1 MAGSS
6 MIQWLIARFT
16 DDEFNQKSRA
26 YHLVWFLL
34 IAMPL
39 MTVLSVSLY
48 LINRDEKAFATIPGV
63 GVGWVVVAVVLYL
76 LRTGRYGAAS
86 YTFAAVFNLVI
97 AVLTINE
104 YNTMPALALSG
115 IGWFSLVCIVS
126 TVLFCPPRAV
136 IGAAIVHIAAR
147 TYTFIDLA
155 RTGKSDMNMVST
167 NFGDGVVAIILVS
180 ILAILTVKMLTRSS
194 DKIAALLGVQE
205 NENRVLVEVL
215 ATVTRSSSLLKKQAD
230 RMLGMAQKF
239 SDEVQTQ
246 AASTEESSAS
256 MEELAA
262 SSQGI
267 AEKSS
272 KQRETLANAYAKMQD
287 LTAAMHDTGV
297 LMEKAMAARQSANQ
311 LIDGMK
317 GLMDKTMTDMKA
329 ATGSSA
335 RMQAFSDVIKSISD
349 NISLLS
355 LNAAIEA
362 ARAGESG
369 KGFAVV
375 ADQVGRLSEQTM
387 EQTDSI
393 TEHANQLE
401 RVMKDAS
408 GSLAGAI
415 KAMGEVI
422 GHVASFG
429 EYVGEVATR
438 ANELI
443 STNRGIQEEIL
454 AIKNNSE
461 EITIATQEQNRAA
474 REVSSTIERINEATQ
489 HISGATNDIIDDA
502 HQLSRLASELT
513 ASADHQRAGE
523 GGGAPQSPA

>member
-1 MAGSS
+1 

-205 NENRVLVEVL
+205 TENRVLVQVL
-215 ATVTRSSSLLKKQAD
+215 ATVTRSSSLLKNQAD
-230 RMLGMAQKF
+230 RMLGKPSF
-239 SDEVQTQ
+239 RTKQTV
-246 AASTEESSAS
+246 ASTEESSRLDGRLTTS
-256 MEELAA
+256 VR
-262 SSQGI
+262 SRVI
-267 AEKSS
+267 
-272 KQRETLANAYAKMQD
+272 KQRRNHTNAYARSD
-287 LTAAMHDTGV
+287 LPQRCDTGDADG
-297 LMEKAMAARQSANQ
+297 KAGRAQSANQ
-311 LIDGMK
+311 
-317 GLMDKTMTDMKA
+317 
-329 ATGSSA
+329 SSA
-335 RMQAFSDVIKSISD
+335 A
-349 NISLLS
+349 
-355 LNAAIEA
+355 
-362 ARAGESG
+362 
-369 KGFAVV
+369 
-375 ADQVGRLSEQTM
+375 
-387 EQTDSI
+387 
-393 TEHANQLE
+393 
-401 RVMKDAS
+401 
-408 GSLAGAI
+408 
-415 KAMGEVI
+415 
-422 GHVASFG
+422 
-429 EYVGEVATR
+429 
-438 ANELI
+438 
-443 STNRGIQEEIL
+443 
-454 AIKNNSE
+454 
-461 EITIATQEQNRAA
+461 
-474 REVSSTIERINEATQ
+474 
-489 HISGATNDIIDDA
+489 
-502 HQLSRLASELT
+502 
-513 ASADHQRAGE
+513 
-523 GGGAPQSPA
+523 